1 MNTPRENRFAKL
13 ALEQGVL
20 TSAQLE
26 TIVDYQQRKRA
37 EGAPVALWDSAVLN
51 NMMEVGVAERLRERA
66 GDLDL
71 EKLDQYMLL
80 QQLGRGGMGSVWL
93 ARDTAGEQV
102 AVKILDSSLA
112 AERAFLTRFL
122 REAEMSARLKHD
134 GIVRGVG
141 VGEAAGHYYFAME
154 FVDGQSLADIID
166 AEGPLPPRRAA
177 EIVLAAA
184 KALAYAHQN
193 GVIHRD
199 IKPANILVTRD
210 GRAKVADLGVAR
222 LQGQELTRLTATGM
236 SMGTPFYMSP
246 EQCQDAK
253 HADARCD
260 IYSLG
265 ATWYHMIVGEAPFTG
280 DSHLDVMRKHV
291 QEPLRW
297 PAETHKSLPPTHMLV
312 IERMMNK
319 SPDGRIQTMREVV
332 QTIQDKCLGERDIFE
347 ELGVEKDR
355 LAGPKRAWVVRLRK
369 GRDER
374 EFRVSD
380 PKLRELIRSG
390 KVSPATKALRIGEP
404 GPYQPIGRIR
414 ELAAE
419 LPTVVRA
426 GPAAPAAPAWPATR
440 ARKGP
445 SATKRASLHEFVA
458 HFDKHDRSYR
468 RRQKV
473 RKLVRGLVS
482 LLITIAIMGGIAYVG
497 YRFLWPVAKDRLG
510 QSAPGAQAE
519 GSAP

>member
-122 REAEMSARLKHD
+122 REAEMSARL
-134 GIVRGVG
+134 
-141 VGEAAGHYYFAME
+141 M
-154 FVDGQSLADIID
+154 ADIID

-369 GRDER
+369 GSDER